1 MANLLEEMY
10 DYERWATNIIILV
23 TGLVIAGISLE
34 FLEIENPL
42 SYFLYEYYIYPVDG
56 EAQGDSGYNIPNTL
70 TYALLLALFAVSLAA
85 WLRYLEIDS
94 SDATLLALIP
104 YVFWAALGEVVEDA
118 SMFDASLERYFVS
131 PAIHFQ
137 TAAWVVIAGAL
148 SYRIANSN
156 LDEKE
161 MRSKAESTATIL
173 IMTQVVIYYTS
184 VEASGVASSSD
195 FNNIPMLVCF
205 IAALLLPSVTR
216 NHSLFHFTIVQ
227 RTVFLVGLG
236 GCITLAGPLVAHG
249 ISFPDPLEIIPGVD
263 TKGVT
268 IWPLFVV
275 LGLPALLVYWM
286 HTNGLPAANQ
296 LSEAGHIAGILPPGM
311 TENEYEEWESEEKDI
326 IESLRL
332 KAVMASPV
340 VSLAVAGQFLDGIAT
355 AIGISEFNYT
365 EKHVFSSKII
375 EIFGSAYGFTVT
387 KLMLGGAIWYFFAI
401 ANFEHKQQHLRI
413 LISMVILTVGMAPGL
428 RNVGRLA
435 LGV

>member
-1 MANLLEEMY
+1 MANPLEEMY

-42 SYFLYEYYIYPVDG
+42 SNFLYDYYIDPVLQESSSD
-56 EAQGDSGYNIPNTL
+56 AGYNIPNTL

-85 WLRYLEIDS
+85 WLRYLGIDS

-104 YVFWAALGEVVEDA
+104 YVFWAALGEVVEDS
-118 SMFDASLERYFVS
+118 SMFDSSLESYFVS
-131 PAIHFQ
+131 PAVHFQ
-137 TAAWVVIAGAL
+137 TAAWVVVAGAL
-148 SYRIANSN
+148 GYRIANSN
-156 LDEKE
+156 LDYEK
-161 MRSKAESTATIL
+161 MRSKAESTAIIL
-173 IMTQVVIYYTS
+173 IMVQVVIYYTS
-184 VEASGVASSSD
+184 VEASGITSSSD
-195 FNNIPMLVCF
+195 FDNMPMLLCF
-205 IAALLLPSVTR
+205 VAALLLPSVTS
-216 NHSLFHFTIVQ
+216 NHSLFDFTIVQ

-236 GCITLAGPLVAHG
+236 GCITLAGPLFAHG
-249 ISFPDPLEIIPGVD
+249 ISYSDDV
-263 TKGVT
+263 V

-286 HTNGLPAANQ
+286 HSNGLSAANQ
-296 LSEAGHIAGILPPGM
+296 LSESGYIAGILPPGM
-311 TENEYEEWESEEKDI
+311 TEKEYEDWESEEKDL

-355 AIGISEFNYT
+355 AIGISEFGYT
-365 EKHVFSSKII
+365 EKHVFSAKII

-387 KLMLGGAIWYFFAI
+387 KLMLGGFIWYFFAI
-401 ANFEHKQQHLRI
+401 ANFEHRQQPLRL
-413 LISMVILTVGMAPGL
+413 LITLVILTDGMAPGL

>member
-1 MANLLEEMY
+1 MANPLEEMY
-10 DYERWATNIIILV
+10 DYEKWATNIIIV
-23 TGLVIAGISLE
+23 VAGLVIAGISLE
-34 FLEIENPL
+34 FLKIENPL
-42 SYFLYEYYIYPVDG
+42 SDFLYDFYIDPVLG
-56 EAQGDSGYNIPNTL
+56 EASSDSGYNIPNTL

-85 WLRYLEIDS
+85 WLRYLGIDA

-118 SMFDASLERYFVS
+118 SMFDASLESYFVS

-137 TAAWVVIAGAL
+137 TAAWVVIAGAFG
-148 SYRIANSN
+148 YRIANSD
-156 LDEKE
+156 LDEE
-161 MRSKAESTATIL
+161 SMRSKVDSTVTIL
-173 IMTQVVIYYTS
+173 ILTQVVIYYTS
-184 VEASGVASSSD
+184 VEASGVTASSD
-195 FNNIPMLVCF
+195 FDNMPMLVCF
-205 IAALLLPSVTR
+205 IAALLLPSLTTK
-216 NHSLFHFTIVQ
+216 NSLFDFTILQ

-236 GCITLAGPLVAHG
+236 GCIALAGPLLAYGV
-249 ISFPDPLEIIPGVD
+249 SYPDGV
-263 TKGVT
+263 V

-275 LGLPALLVYWM
+275 LGLPAALVYWM
-286 HTNGLPAANQ
+286 HNNGLPAANE

-311 TENEYEEWESEEKDI
+311 TENEYEEWESEEKDL

-355 AIGISEFNYT
+355 AIGISEFGYT
-365 EKHVFSSKII
+365 EKHVFSSRII
-375 EIFGSAYGFTVT
+375 ELFGSAYGFTVT

-401 ANFEHKQQHLRI
+401 ANFEHRQQHLRL
-413 LISMVILTVGMAPGL
+413 LISMVILTVGLAPGL

>member
-1 MANLLEEMY
+1 MANPLEGMY
-10 DYERWATNIIILV
+10 DYEKWATNIIIV
-23 TGLVIAGISLE
+23 VAGLVIAGISLE
-34 FLEIENPL
+34 FLKIENPL
-42 SYFLYEYYIYPVDG
+42 SDFLYDFYIDPVLG
-56 EAQGDSGYNIPNTL
+56 EASSDSGYNIPNTL

-85 WLRYLEIDS
+85 WLRYLGIDA

-118 SMFDASLERYFVS
+118 SMFDASLESYFVS

-137 TAAWVVIAGAL
+137 TAAWVVIAGAFG
-148 SYRIANSN
+148 YRIANSD
-156 LDEKE
+156 LDEE
-161 MRSKAESTATIL
+161 SMHSKVDSIVTIL
-173 IMTQVVIYYTS
+173 ILTQVVIYYTS
-184 VEASGVASSSD
+184 VEASGVTASSD
-195 FNNIPMLVCF
+195 FDNMPMLVCF
-205 IAALLLPSVTR
+205 IAALLLPSLTTK
-216 NHSLFHFTIVQ
+216 NSLFDFTILQ

-236 GCITLAGPLVAHG
+236 GCIALAGPLLAYGV
-249 ISFPDPLEIIPGVD
+249 SYPDGV
-263 TKGVT
+263 V

-275 LGLPALLVYWM
+275 LGLPAALVYWM
-286 HTNGLPAANQ
+286 HNNGLPAANQ

-311 TENEYEEWESEEKDI
+311 TENEYEEWESEEKDL

-355 AIGISEFNYT
+355 AIGISEFGYT
-365 EKHVFSSKII
+365 EKHVFSSEII
-375 EIFGSAYGFTVT
+375 ELFGSAYGFTAT

-401 ANFEHKQQHLRI
+401 ANFEHRQQHLRL
-413 LISMVILTVGMAPGL
+413 LISMVILTVGLAPGL

>member
-1 MANLLEEMY
+1 MANPLEEMY

-42 SYFLYEYYIYPVDG
+42 SNFLYDYYIDPVLQESSSD
-56 EAQGDSGYNIPNTL
+56 AGYNIPNTL

-85 WLRYLEIDS
+85 CLRYLGIDS

-104 YVFWAALGEVVEDA
+104 YVFWAALGEVVEDS
-118 SMFDASLERYFVS
+118 SMFDSSLESYFVS
-131 PAIHFQ
+131 PAVHFQ
-137 TAAWVVIAGAL
+137 TAAWVVVAGAL
-148 SYRIANSN
+148 GYRIANSN
-156 LDEKE
+156 LDYEK
-161 MRSKAESTATIL
+161 MRSKAESTAIIL
-173 IMTQVVIYYTS
+173 IMVQVVIYYTS
-184 VEASGVASSSD
+184 VEASGITSSSD
-195 FNNIPMLVCF
+195 FDNMPMLLCF
-205 IAALLLPSVTR
+205 VAALLLPSVTS
-216 NHSLFHFTIVQ
+216 NHSLFDFTIVQ

-236 GCITLAGPLVAHG
+236 GCITLAGPLFAHG
-249 ISFPDPLEIIPGVD
+249 ISYSDDV
-263 TKGVT
+263 V

-286 HTNGLPAANQ
+286 HSNGLSAANQ
-296 LSEAGHIAGILPPGM
+296 LSESGYIAGILPPGM
-311 TENEYEEWESEEKDI
+311 TEKEYEDWESEEKDL

-355 AIGISEFNYT
+355 AIGISEFGYT
-365 EKHVFSSKII
+365 EKHVFSAKII

-387 KLMLGGAIWYFFAI
+387 KLMLGGFIWYFFAI
-401 ANFEHKQQHLRI
+401 ANFEHRQQHLRL

>member
-1 MANLLEEMY
+1 MANPLEEMY

-42 SYFLYEYYIYPVDG
+42 SNFLYDYYIDPVLQESSSD
-56 EAQGDSGYNIPNTL
+56 AGYNIPNTI

-85 WLRYLEIDS
+85 WLRYLGIDS
-94 SDATLLALIP
+94 SDATLLALTP

-118 SMFDASLERYFVS
+118 SMFDASLESYFVS
-131 PAIHFQ
+131 PAVHFQ
-137 TAAWVVIAGAL
+137 TAAWVVFAGAL
-148 SYRIANSN
+148 GYRIAHSN
-156 LDEKE
+156 LDENK

-173 IMTQVVIYYTS
+173 IMAQVVIYYTS
-184 VEASGVASSSD
+184 VEASGVTSSSD
-195 FNNIPMLVCF
+195 FSNLPMLICF
-205 IAALLLPSVTR
+205 IAALLLPSIAS
-216 NHSLFHFTIVQ
+216 NHSLFDFTVVQ

-236 GCITLAGPLVAHG
+236 GCITLTGPLIAHG
-249 ISFPDPLEIIPGVD
+249 ISFSDNV
-263 TKGVT
+263 V
-268 IWPLFVV
+268 IWPLLVV

-296 LSEAGHIAGILPPGM
+296 LSESGHIAGILPPGM
-311 TENEYEEWESEEKDI
+311 TEKEYEDWESEEKDL

-355 AIGISEFNYT
+355 AIGISEFEYT
-365 EKHVFSSKII
+365 EKHVFSAKII
-375 EIFGSAYGFTVT
+375 EVFGSAYGFTVT
-387 KLMLGGAIWYFFAI
+387 KLVLGGFIWYFFAI
-401 ANFEHKQQHLRI
+401 ANFEHRQQHLRL

>member
-1 MANLLEEMY
+1 MANPLEEMY

-42 SYFLYEYYIYPVDG
+42 SNFLYDYYIDPVLQESSSD
-56 EAQGDSGYNIPNTL
+56 AGYNIPNTL

-85 WLRYLEIDS
+85 WLRYLGIDS

-104 YVFWAALGEVVEDA
+104 YVFWAALGEVVEDS
-118 SMFDASLERYFVS
+118 SMFDSSLESYFVS
-131 PAIHFQ
+131 PAVHFQ
-137 TAAWVVIAGAL
+137 TAAWVVVAGAL
-148 SYRIANSN
+148 GYRIANSN
-156 LDEKE
+156 LDYEK
-161 MRSKAESTATIL
+161 MRSKAESTAIIL
-173 IMTQVVIYYTS
+173 IMVQVVIYYTS
-184 VEASGVASSSD
+184 VEASGITSSSD
-195 FNNIPMLVCF
+195 FDNMPMLLCF
-205 IAALLLPSVTR
+205 VAALLLPSVTS
-216 NHSLFHFTIVQ
+216 NHSLFDFTIVQ

-236 GCITLAGPLVAHG
+236 GCITLAGPLFAHG
-249 ISFPDPLEIIPGVD
+249 ISYSDDV
-263 TKGVT
+263 V

-286 HTNGLPAANQ
+286 HSNGLSAANQ
-296 LSEAGHIAGILPPGM
+296 LSESGYIAGILPPGM
-311 TENEYEEWESEEKDI
+311 TEKEYEDWESEEKDL

-355 AIGISEFNYT
+355 AIGISEFGYT
-365 EKHVFSSKII
+365 EKHVFSAKII

-387 KLMLGGAIWYFFAI
+387 KLMLGGFIWYFFAI
-401 ANFEHKQQHLRI
+401 ANFEHRQQHLRL

>member
-1 MANLLEEMY
+1 MANPLEEMY
-10 DYERWATNIIILV
+10 DYEKWATNIIIV
-23 TGLVIAGISLE
+23 VAGLVIAGISLE
-34 FLEIENPL
+34 FLKIENPL
-42 SYFLYEYYIYPVDG
+42 SDFLYDYYIDPVLG
-56 EAQGDSGYNIPNTL
+56 EASSDSGYNIPNTL

-85 WLRYLEIDS
+85 WLRYLGIDA

-118 SMFDASLERYFVS
+118 SMFDASLESYFVS

-137 TAAWVVIAGAL
+137 TAAWVVIAGAFG
-148 SYRIANSN
+148 YRIANSD
-156 LDEKE
+156 LDEE
-161 MRSKAESTATIL
+161 SMRSKVDSTVTIL
-173 IMTQVVIYYTS
+173 ILTQVVIYYTS
-184 VEASGVASSSD
+184 VEASGVTASSD
-195 FNNIPMLVCF
+195 FDNMPMLVCF
-205 IAALLLPSVTR
+205 IAALLLPSLTTK
-216 NHSLFHFTIVQ
+216 NSLFDFTILQ

-236 GCITLAGPLVAHG
+236 GCIALAGPLLAYGV
-249 ISFPDPLEIIPGVD
+249 SYPDGV
-263 TKGVT
+263 V

-275 LGLPALLVYWM
+275 LGLPAALVYWM
-286 HTNGLPAANQ
+286 HNNGLPAANE

-311 TENEYEEWESEEKDI
+311 TENEYEEWESEEKDL

-355 AIGISEFNYT
+355 AIGISEFGYT
-365 EKHVFSSKII
+365 EKHVFSSRII
-375 EIFGSAYGFTVT
+375 ELFGSAYGFTVT

-401 ANFEHKQQHLRI
+401 ANFEHRQQHLRL
-413 LISMVILTVGMAPGL
+413 LISMVILTVGLAPGL

>member
-1 MANLLEEMY
+1 MANPLEEMY
-10 DYERWATNIIILV
+10 DYEKWATNIIIV
-23 TGLVIAGISLE
+23 VAGLVIAGISLE
-34 FLEIENPL
+34 FLKIENPL
-42 SYFLYEYYIYPVDG
+42 SDFLYDYYIDPVLG
-56 EAQGDSGYNIPNTL
+56 EASSDSGYNIPNTL

-85 WLRYLEIDS
+85 WLRYLGIDA

-118 SMFDASLERYFVS
+118 SMFDASLESYFVS

-137 TAAWVVIAGAL
+137 TAAWVVIAGAFG
-148 SYRIANSN
+148 YRIANSD
-156 LDEKE
+156 LDEE
-161 MRSKAESTATIL
+161 SMRSKVDSTVTIL
-173 IMTQVVIYYTS
+173 ILTQVVIYYTS
-184 VEASGVASSSD
+184 VEASGVTASSD
-195 FNNIPMLVCF
+195 FDNIPMLVCF
-205 IAALLLPSVTR
+205 IAALLLPSLATK
-216 NHSLFHFTIVQ
+216 NSLFDFTILQ

-236 GCITLAGPLVAHG
+236 GCIALAGPLFAYGV
-249 ISFPDPLEIIPGVD
+249 SYPDGV
-263 TKGVT
+263 V

-275 LGLPALLVYWM
+275 LGLPAALVYWM
-286 HTNGLPAANQ
+286 HNNGLPAANQ

-311 TENEYEEWESEEKDI
+311 TENEYEEWESEEKDL

-355 AIGISEFNYT
+355 AIGISEFGYT
-365 EKHVFSSKII
+365 EKHVFSSRII
-375 EIFGSAYGFTVT
+375 ELFGSAYGFTVT

-401 ANFEHKQQHLRI
+401 ANFEHRQQHLRL
-413 LISMVILTVGMAPGL
+413 LISMVILTVGLAPGL

>member
-23 TGLVIAGISLE
+23 TGLVTAGISLE

-42 SYFLYEYYIYPVDG
+42 SHFLYEYYIGPVLG
-56 EAQGDSGYNIPNTL
+56 EASGDSGYNIPNTL

-85 WLRYLEIDS
+85 WLRYLGIDS
-94 SDATLLALIP
+94 SDATLLALVP
-104 YVFWAALGEVVEDA
+104 YVLWAALGEVVEDA
-118 SMFDASLERYFVS
+118 SMFDASLESYFVS
-131 PAIHFQ
+131 PAVHFQ

-148 SYRIANSN
+148 GYRIANSN
-156 LDEKE
+156 LDERE
-161 MRSKAESTATIL
+161 MRSKAESTAMIL

-184 VEASGVASSSD
+184 VEASGVTSSSD
-195 FNNIPMLVCF
+195 FNNIPMLICF
-205 IAALLLPSVTR
+205 IAALLLPSVTS
-216 NHSLFHFTIVQ
+216 NHSLFDFTIVQ

-249 ISFPDPLEIIPGVD
+249 ISYPNPLDGITAGV
-263 TKGVT
+263 K

-286 HTNGLPAANQ
+286 HSNGLPAANE

-326 IESLRL
+326 IENLRL

-355 AIGISEFNYT
+355 AIGISEFSYT

-401 ANFEHKQQHLRI
+401 ANFEHKQQHLRL

>member
-1 MANLLEEMY
+1 MANPLEEMY
-10 DYERWATNIIILV
+10 DYERWATNAIIAVI
-23 TGLVIAGISLE
+23 GLVSAGIALKS
-34 FLEIENPL
+34 FDIENPL
-42 SYFLYEYYIYPVDG
+42 SDFLYDYYIDPVLQESSSD
-56 EAQGDSGYNIPNTL
+56 AGYNVPNTL
-70 TYALLLALFAVSLAA
+70 TYAILLALFAISLAA
-85 WLRYLEIDS
+85 WLRYLGIDP
-94 SDATLLALIP
+94 SDAALLSLMP
-104 YVFWAALGEVVEDA
+104 YVFWAALGEVIEDA
-118 SMFDASLERYFVS
+118 SMFDSSLESYFVS
-131 PAIHFQ
+131 PAVHFQ

-148 SYRIANSN
+148 SYRIAKSN

-161 MRSKAESTATIL
+161 MRSKAESTAIIL

-184 VEASGVASSSD
+184 VEASGVTSSSD
-195 FNNIPMLVCF
+195 FNNIPMLICF
-205 IAALLLPSVTR
+205 IAALLLPSVTS
-216 NHSLFHFTIVQ
+216 NHSLFDFTIVQ

-249 ISFPDPLEIIPGVD
+249 ISYPNPLDGITAGV
-263 TKGVT
+263 K

-286 HTNGLPAANQ
+286 HSNGLPAANE

-326 IESLRL
+326 IENLRL

-355 AIGISEFNYT
+355 AIGISEFSYT

-401 ANFEHKQQHLRI
+401 ANFEHRQQHLRL

>member
-1 MANLLEEMY
+1 MANPLEEMY
-10 DYERWATNIIILV
+10 DYEKWATNIIIV
-23 TGLVIAGISLE
+23 VAGLVIAGISLE
-34 FLEIENPL
+34 FLKIENPL
-42 SYFLYEYYIYPVDG
+42 SDFLYDYYIDPVLG
-56 EAQGDSGYNIPNTL
+56 EASSDSGYNIPNTL

-85 WLRYLEIDS
+85 WLRYLGVDA

-118 SMFDASLERYFVS
+118 SMFDASLESYFVS

-137 TAAWVVIAGAL
+137 TAAWVVIAGAFG
-148 SYRIANSN
+148 YRIANSD
-156 LDEKE
+156 LDEE
-161 MRSKAESTATIL
+161 SMRSKVDSIVTIL
-173 IMTQVVIYYTS
+173 ILTQVVIYYTS
-184 VEASGVASSSD
+184 VEASGVTASSD
-195 FNNIPMLVCF
+195 FDNMPMLVCF
-205 IAALLLPSVTR
+205 IAALLLPSLTTK
-216 NHSLFHFTIVQ
+216 NPLFDFTILQ

-236 GCITLAGPLVAHG
+236 GCIALVGPLLAYGV
-249 ISFPDPLEIIPGVD
+249 SYPDGV
-263 TKGVT
+263 V

-275 LGLPALLVYWM
+275 LGLPAALVYWM
-286 HTNGLPAANQ
+286 HNNGLPAANQ

-311 TENEYEEWESEEKDI
+311 TENEYEEWESEEKDL

-355 AIGISEFNYT
+355 AIGISEFGYT
-365 EKHVFSSKII
+365 EKHVFSSRII
-375 EIFGSAYGFTVT
+375 ELFGSAYGFTVT

-401 ANFEHKQQHLRI
+401 ANFEHRQQHLRL
-413 LISMVILTVGMAPGL
+413 LISMVILTVGLAPGL

>member
-1 MANLLEEMY
+1 MANPLEEMY

-42 SYFLYEYYIYPVDG
+42 SNFLYDYYIVPVLQESSSD
-56 EAQGDSGYNIPNTL
+56 AGYNIPNTL

-85 WLRYLEIDS
+85 WLRYLGIDS

-104 YVFWAALGEVVEDA
+104 YVFWAALGEVVEDS
-118 SMFDASLERYFVS
+118 SMFDSSLESYFVS
-131 PAIHFQ
+131 PAVHFQ
-137 TAAWVVIAGAL
+137 TAAWVVVAGAL
-148 SYRIANSN
+148 GYRIANSN
-156 LDEKE
+156 LDYEK
-161 MRSKAESTATIL
+161 MRSKAESTAIIL
-173 IMTQVVIYYTS
+173 IMVQVVIYYTS
-184 VEASGVASSSD
+184 VEASGITSSSD
-195 FNNIPMLVCF
+195 FDNMPMLLCF
-205 IAALLLPSVTR
+205 VAALLLPSVTS
-216 NHSLFHFTIVQ
+216 NHSLFDFTIVQ

-236 GCITLAGPLVAHG
+236 GCITLAGPLFAHG
-249 ISFPDPLEIIPGVD
+249 ISYSDDV
-263 TKGVT
+263 V

-286 HTNGLPAANQ
+286 HSNGLSAANQ
-296 LSEAGHIAGILPPGM
+296 LSESGYIAGILPPGM
-311 TENEYEEWESEEKDI
+311 TEKEYEDWESEEKDL

-355 AIGISEFNYT
+355 AIGISEFGYT
-365 EKHVFSSKII
+365 EKHVFSAKII

-387 KLMLGGAIWYFFAI
+387 KLMLGGFIWYFFAI
-401 ANFEHKQQHLRI
+401 ANFEHRQQHLRL

>member
-1 MANLLEEMY
+1 MANPLEEMY

-42 SYFLYEYYIYPVDG
+42 SNFLYDYYIDPVLQESSSD
-56 EAQGDSGYNIPNTL
+56 AGYNIPNTL

-85 WLRYLEIDS
+85 WLRYLGIDS

-104 YVFWAALGEVVEDA
+104 YVFWAALGEVVEDS
-118 SMFDASLERYFVS
+118 SMFDSSLESYFVS
-131 PAIHFQ
+131 PAVHFQ
-137 TAAWVVIAGAL
+137 TAAWVVVAGAL
-148 SYRIANSN
+148 GYRIANSN
-156 LDEKE
+156 LDYEK
-161 MRSKAESTATIL
+161 MRSKAESTAIIL
-173 IMTQVVIYYTS
+173 IMVQVVIYYTS
-184 VEASGVASSSD
+184 VEASGITSSSD
-195 FNNIPMLVCF
+195 FDNMPMLLCF
-205 IAALLLPSVTR
+205 VAALLLPSVTS
-216 NHSLFHFTIVQ
+216 NHSLFDFTIVQ

-236 GCITLAGPLVAHG
+236 GCITLAGPLFAHG
-249 ISFPDPLEIIPGVD
+249 ISYSDDV
-263 TKGVT
+263 V

-286 HTNGLPAANQ
+286 HSNGLSAANQ
-296 LSEAGHIAGILPPGM
+296 LSESGYIAGILPPGM
-311 TENEYEEWESEEKDI
+311 SEKEYEDWESEEKDL

-355 AIGISEFNYT
+355 AIGISEFGYT
-365 EKHVFSSKII
+365 EKHVFSAKII

-387 KLMLGGAIWYFFAI
+387 KLMLGGFIWYFFAI
-401 ANFEHKQQHLRI
+401 ANFEHRQQHLRL

>member
-1 MANLLEEMY
+1 MANPLEEMY
-10 DYERWATNIIILV
+10 DYEKWATNIIIV
-23 TGLVIAGISLE
+23 VAGLVIAGISLE
-34 FLEIENPL
+34 FLKIENPL
-42 SYFLYEYYIYPVDG
+42 SDFLYDYYIDPVLG
-56 EAQGDSGYNIPNTL
+56 EASSDSGYNIPNTL

-85 WLRYLEIDS
+85 WLRYLGIDA

-118 SMFDASLERYFVS
+118 SMFDASLESYFVS

-137 TAAWVVIAGAL
+137 TAAWVVIAGAFG
-148 SYRIANSN
+148 YRIANSD
-156 LDEKE
+156 LDEE
-161 MRSKAESTATIL
+161 SMRSKVDSIVTIL
-173 IMTQVVIYYTS
+173 ILTQVVIYYTS
-184 VEASGVASSSD
+184 VEASGVTASSD
-195 FNNIPMLVCF
+195 FDNIPMLVCF
-205 IAALLLPSVTR
+205 IAALLLPSLATK
-216 NHSLFHFTIVQ
+216 NSLFDFTILQ

-236 GCITLAGPLVAHG
+236 GCIALAGPLFAYGV
-249 ISFPDPLEIIPGVD
+249 SYPDGV
-263 TKGVT
+263 V

-275 LGLPALLVYWM
+275 LGLPAALVYWM
-286 HTNGLPAANQ
+286 HNNGLPAANQ

-311 TENEYEEWESEEKDI
+311 TENEYEEWESEEKDL

-355 AIGISEFNYT
+355 AIGISEFGYT
-365 EKHVFSSKII
+365 EKHVFSSRII
-375 EIFGSAYGFTVT
+375 ELFGSAYGFTVT

-401 ANFEHKQQHLRI
+401 ANFEHRQQHLRL
-413 LISMVILTVGMAPGL
+413 LISMVILTVGLAPGL

>member
-1 MANLLEEMY
+1 MANPLEEMY

-42 SYFLYEYYIYPVDG
+42 SNFLYDYYIDPVLQESSSD
-56 EAQGDSGYNIPNTL
+56 AGYNIPNTL

-85 WLRYLEIDS
+85 WLRYLGIDS
-94 SDATLLALIP
+94 SDATLLALTP

-118 SMFDASLERYFVS
+118 SMFDASLESYFVS
-131 PAIHFQ
+131 PAVHFQ
-137 TAAWVVIAGAL
+137 TAAWVVFAGAL
-148 SYRIANSN
+148 GYRIAHSN
-156 LDEKE
+156 LDETE

-173 IMTQVVIYYTS
+173 IMAQVVIYYTS
-184 VEASGVASSSD
+184 VEASGVTSSSD
-195 FNNIPMLVCF
+195 FENLPMLICF
-205 IAALLLPSVTR
+205 IAALLLPSIAS
-216 NHSLFHFTIVQ
+216 NHSLFDFTVVQ

-236 GCITLAGPLVAHG
+236 GCITLTGPLIAHG
-249 ISFPDPLEIIPGVD
+249 ISFSDNV
-263 TKGVT
+263 V
-268 IWPLFVV
+268 IWPLLVV

-296 LSEAGHIAGILPPGM
+296 LSESGHIAGILPPGM
-311 TENEYEEWESEEKDI
+311 TEKEYEDWESEEKDL
-326 IESLRL
+326 IENLRL

-355 AIGISEFNYT
+355 AIGISEFGYS
-365 EKHVFSSKII
+365 EKHVFSAKII
-375 EIFGSAYGFTVT
+375 EVFGSAYGFTVT
-387 KLMLGGAIWYFFAI
+387 KLMLGGFIWYFFAI
-401 ANFEHKQQHLRI
+401 ANFEHRQQHLRL

>member
-1 MANLLEEMY
+1 MANPLEEMY

-42 SYFLYEYYIYPVDG
+42 SNFLYDYYIDPVLQESSSD
-56 EAQGDSGYNIPNTL
+56 AGYNIPNTL

-85 WLRYLEIDS
+85 WLRYLGIDS

-118 SMFDASLERYFVS
+118 SMFDSSLESYFVS
-131 PAIHFQ
+131 PAVHFQ
-137 TAAWVVIAGAL
+137 TAAWVVFAGAL

-156 LDEKE
+156 LDYEK
-161 MRSKAESTATIL
+161 MRSKAESTAIIL
-173 IMTQVVIYYTS
+173 IMVQVVIYYTS
-184 VEASGVASSSD
+184 VEASGITSSSD
-195 FNNIPMLVCF
+195 FDNMPMLLCF
-205 IAALLLPSVTR
+205 VAALLLPSVTS
-216 NHSLFHFTIVQ
+216 NHSLFDFTIVQ

-236 GCITLAGPLVAHG
+236 GCITLAGPLFAHG
-249 ISFPDPLEIIPGVD
+249 ISYSDDV
-263 TKGVT
+263 V

-286 HTNGLPAANQ
+286 HSNGLSAANQ
-296 LSEAGHIAGILPPGM
+296 LSESGYIAGILPPGM
-311 TENEYEEWESEEKDI
+311 TEKEYEDWESEEKDL

-355 AIGISEFNYT
+355 AIGISEFGYT
-365 EKHVFSSKII
+365 EKHVFSAKII
-375 EIFGSAYGFTVT
+375 EVFGSAYGFTVT
-387 KLMLGGAIWYFFAI
+387 KLMRGGFIWYFFAI
-401 ANFEHKQQHLRI
+401 ANFEHRQQHLRL

>member
-1 MANLLEEMY
+1 MANPLEEMY

-42 SYFLYEYYIYPVDG
+42 SNFLYDYYIDPVLQESSSD
-56 EAQGDSGYNIPNTL
+56 AGYNIPNTL

-85 WLRYLEIDS
+85 WLRYLGIDS
-94 SDATLLALIP
+94 SDATLLALTP

-118 SMFDASLERYFVS
+118 SMFDASLESYFVS
-131 PAIHFQ
+131 PAVHFQ
-137 TAAWVVIAGAL
+137 TAAWVVFAGAL
-148 SYRIANSN
+148 GYRIAHSN

-173 IMTQVVIYYTS
+173 IMAQVVIYYTS
-184 VEASGVASSSD
+184 VEASGVTSSSD
-195 FNNIPMLVCF
+195 FSNLPMLICF
-205 IAALLLPSVTR
+205 IAALLLPSIVS
-216 NHSLFHFTIVQ
+216 NHSLFDFTVVQ

-236 GCITLAGPLVAHG
+236 GCITLTGPLIAHG
-249 ISFPDPLEIIPGVD
+249 ISFSDNV
-263 TKGVT
+263 V
-268 IWPLFVV
+268 IWPLLVV

-296 LSEAGHIAGILPPGM
+296 LSESGHIAGILPPGM
-311 TENEYEEWESEEKDI
+311 TEKEYEDWESEEKDL

-355 AIGISEFNYT
+355 AIGISEFEYT
-365 EKHVFSSKII
+365 EKHVFSAKII
-375 EIFGSAYGFTVT
+375 EVFGSAYGFTVT
-387 KLMLGGAIWYFFAI
+387 KLMLGGFIWYFFAI
-401 ANFEHKQQHLRI
+401 ANFEHRQQHLRL

>member
-1 MANLLEEMY
+1 MANPLEEMY

-42 SYFLYEYYIYPVDG
+42 SNFLYDYYIAPVLQESSSD
-56 EAQGDSGYNIPNTL
+56 AGYNIPNTL

-85 WLRYLEIDS
+85 WLRYLGIDS

-104 YVFWAALGEVVEDA
+104 YVFWAALGEVVEDS
-118 SMFDASLERYFVS
+118 SMFDSSLESYFVS
-131 PAIHFQ
+131 PAVHFQ
-137 TAAWVVIAGAL
+137 TAAWVVVAGAL
-148 SYRIANSN
+148 GYRIANSN
-156 LDEKE
+156 LDYEK
-161 MRSKAESTATIL
+161 MRSKAESTAIIL
-173 IMTQVVIYYTS
+173 IMVQVVIYYTS
-184 VEASGVASSSD
+184 VEASGITSSSD
-195 FNNIPMLVCF
+195 FDNMPMLLCF
-205 IAALLLPSVTR
+205 VAAFLLPSVTS
-216 NHSLFHFTIVQ
+216 NHSLFDFTIVQ

-236 GCITLAGPLVAHG
+236 GCITLAGPLFAHG
-249 ISFPDPLEIIPGVD
+249 ISYSDDV
-263 TKGVT
+263 V

-286 HTNGLPAANQ
+286 HSNGLSAANQ
-296 LSEAGHIAGILPPGM
+296 LSESGYIAGILPPGM
-311 TENEYEEWESEEKDI
+311 TEKEYEDWESEEKDL

-355 AIGISEFNYT
+355 AIGISEFGYT
-365 EKHVFSSKII
+365 EKHVFSAKII

-387 KLMLGGAIWYFFAI
+387 KLMLGGFIWYFFAI
-401 ANFEHKQQHLRI
+401 ANFEHRQQHLRL

>member
-1 MANLLEEMY
+1 MANPLEEMY

-42 SYFLYEYYIYPVDG
+42 SNFLYDYYIDPVLQESSSD
-56 EAQGDSGYNIPNTL
+56 AGYNIPNTL

-85 WLRYLEIDS
+85 WLRYLGIDS

-104 YVFWAALGEVVEDA
+104 YVFWAALGEVVEDS
-118 SMFDASLERYFVS
+118 SMFDSSLESYFVS
-131 PAIHFQ
+131 PAVHFQ
-137 TAAWVVIAGAL
+137 TAAWVVVAGAL
-148 SYRIANSN
+148 GYRIANSN
-156 LDEKE
+156 LDYEK
-161 MRSKAESTATIL
+161 MRSKAESTAIIL
-173 IMTQVVIYYTS
+173 IMVQVVIYYTS
-184 VEASGVASSSD
+184 VEASGITSSSD
-195 FNNIPMLVCF
+195 FDNMPMLLCF
-205 IAALLLPSVTR
+205 VAALLLPSVTS
-216 NHSLFHFTIVQ
+216 NHSLFDFTIVQ

-236 GCITLAGPLVAHG
+236 GCITLAGPLFAHG
-249 ISFPDPLEIIPGVD
+249 ISYSDDV
-263 TKGVT
+263 V

-275 LGLPALLVYWM
+275 LGLPALLVYCM
-286 HTNGLPAANQ
+286 HSNGLSAANQ
-296 LSEAGHIAGILPPGM
+296 LSESGYIAGILPPGM
-311 TENEYEEWESEEKDI
+311 TEKEYEDWESEEKDL

-355 AIGISEFNYT
+355 AIGISEFGYT
-365 EKHVFSSKII
+365 EKHVFSAKII

-387 KLMLGGAIWYFFAI
+387 KLMLGGFIWYFFAI
-401 ANFEHKQQHLRI
+401 ANFEHRQQHLRL

>member
-1 MANLLEEMY
+1 MANPLEEMY

-42 SYFLYEYYIYPVDG
+42 SNFLYDYYIDPVLQESSSD
-56 EAQGDSGYNIPNTL
+56 AGYNIPNTL

-85 WLRYLEIDS
+85 WLRYLGIDS
-94 SDATLLALIP
+94 SDATLLALTP

-118 SMFDASLERYFVS
+118 SMFDASLESYFVS
-131 PAIHFQ
+131 PAVHFQ
-137 TAAWVVIAGAL
+137 TAAWVVFAGAL
-148 SYRIANSN
+148 GYRIAHSN
-156 LDEKE
+156 LDENE

-173 IMTQVVIYYTS
+173 IMAQVVIYYTS
-184 VEASGVASSSD
+184 VEASGVTSSSD
-195 FNNIPMLVCF
+195 FSNLPMLICF
-205 IAALLLPSVTR
+205 IAALLLPSIAS
-216 NHSLFHFTIVQ
+216 NHSLFDFTVVQ

-236 GCITLAGPLVAHG
+236 GCITLTGPLIAHG
-249 ISFPDPLEIIPGVD
+249 ISFSDNV
-263 TKGVT
+263 V
-268 IWPLFVV
+268 IWPLLVV

-296 LSEAGHIAGILPPGM
+296 LSESGHIAGILPPGM
-311 TENEYEEWESEEKDI
+311 TEKEYEDWESEEKDL

-355 AIGISEFNYT
+355 AIGISEFEYT
-365 EKHVFSSKII
+365 EKHVFSAKII
-375 EIFGSAYGFTVT
+375 EVFGSAYGFTVT
-387 KLMLGGAIWYFFAI
+387 KLMLGGFIWYFFAI
-401 ANFEHKQQHLRI
+401 ANFEHRQQHLRL

>member
-1 MANLLEEMY
+1 MANPLEEMY

-42 SYFLYEYYIYPVDG
+42 SNFLYDYYIDPVLQESSSD
-56 EAQGDSGYNIPNTL
+56 AGYNIPNTL

-85 WLRYLEIDS
+85 WLRYLGIDS

-118 SMFDASLERYFVS
+118 SMFDSSLESYFVS
-131 PAIHFQ
+131 PAVHFQ
-137 TAAWVVIAGAL
+137 TAAWVVFAGAL

-156 LDEKE
+156 LDYEK
-161 MRSKAESTATIL
+161 MRSKAESTAMIL
-173 IMTQVVIYYTS
+173 IMAQVVIYYTS
-184 VEASGVASSSD
+184 VEASGITSSSD
-195 FNNIPMLVCF
+195 FDNMPMLLCF
-205 IAALLLPSVTR
+205 VAALLLPSVTSK
-216 NHSLFHFTIVQ
+216 HSLFDFTIVQ

-236 GCITLAGPLVAHG
+236 GCITLAGPLFAHG
-249 ISFPDPLEIIPGVD
+249 ISYSDDV
-263 TKGVT
+263 V
-268 IWPLFVV
+268 IWPLFIV

-286 HTNGLPAANQ
+286 HSNGLSAANQ
-296 LSEAGHIAGILPPGM
+296 LSESGHIAGILPPSM
-311 TENEYEEWESEEKDI
+311 TEKEYEDWESEEKDL

-355 AIGISEFNYT
+355 AIGISEFGYT
-365 EKHVFSSKII
+365 EKHVFSAKII
-375 EIFGSAYGFTVT
+375 EVFGSAYGFTVT
-387 KLMLGGAIWYFFAI
+387 KLMLGGFIWYFFAI
-401 ANFEHKQQHLRI
+401 ANFEHRQQHLRL